1 MKNAAG
7 SYHSV
12 TNVTCPVY
20 RLGLGSQLVLGVM
33 GCCQAFII
41 SAVWANAI
49 DTKLSVVFD
58 DHLTLLFRS

>member
-7 SYHSV
+7 TYHSI

-20 RLGLGSQLVLGVM
+20 RLGLGSQLVFGVM

-49 DTKLSVVFD
+49 DTKLIVFD
-58 DHLTLLFRS
+58 DHSALLFLS